1 MSEGKPKNRRRG
13 IALATKLF
21 LYLVGGMIVLF
32 GILISLTFVVHRSQM
47 ERSEIENSWRL
58 SEMIRRSTSFQM
70 LHSEV
75 ESNGDGDAM
84 LQDYVTEAILQ
95 ILNDI
100 SETHDIKKVRIF
112 DRKGLVLF
120 STSPE
125 EIRTTL
131 DIAEESCTSCH
142 ASDPPATHVVGDA
155 RWRIF
160 SAGDGQRTLG
170 LTNPIMLEQGCI
182 TSACHSSSEP
192 GMLAGILDVQKSLH
206 QVDDQIA
213 GNLIWMSLAYLV
225 TALLVAVST
234 GLFVSMMIHRP
245 VHTLIEGTRRVARGE
260 LSHRLDIKAR
270 NELGDLADS
279 FNQMTSDLREARD
292 EITNWAKTL
301 EKRVAEKTEEL
312 KKAQE
317 GIIRIEKMASLGKL
331 SAIVAH
337 EINNPL
343 MGILTYAK
351 LLQRKINS
359 RIDALPDGVEHDY
372 DDCLKY
378 SSIIETEAARCGEIV
393 KNLLV
398 FAKQTTIKLQPN
410 SINQVLEQSIMLVNH
425 QMEMKSIEC
434 VTGFGEG
441 LPWVRCDAGQVQQ
454 VAVALLVN
462 AIEAIGDDGG
472 QITVGSEYD
481 SRREM
486 VRFWI
491 SDTGCGMNEETRKKI
506 FEPFFTTKKEGN
518 GTGLGLAVVYGIIER
533 HGGKISVDSQPRQ
546 GTTFTIELHVNP
558 PEPSDGIEVPQGSQP
573 DRI

>member
-1 MSEGKPKNRRRG
+1 MV
-13 IALATKLF
+13 I
-21 LYLVGGMIVLF
+21 LF
-32 GILISLTFVVHRSQM
+32 GILISLTFVVHRGQM
-47 ERSEIENSWRL
+47 ERSEIEYSWRL
-58 SEMIRRSTSFQM
+58 SETIKRSASFQM

-75 ESNGDGDAM
+75 ESNGGSDTM
-84 LQDYVTEAILQ
+84 LLQDYVTEAILQ
-95 ILNDI
+95 ILKDI
-100 SETHDIKKVRIF
+100 SETYDIEKVRIF

-125 EIRTTL
+125 EVSTTL
-131 DIAEESCTSCH
+131 DIAEESCSSCH
-142 ASDPPATHVVGDA
+142 SSNPPSTNVVGDA

-160 SAGDGQRTLG
+160 SAGDGRRTLG
-170 LTNPIMLEQGCI
+170 LTNTITLGRGCI
-182 TSACHSSSEP
+182 TDSCHSSSQP
-192 GMLAGILDVQKSLH
+192 GMLAGILDVQKSLKD
-206 QVDDQIA
+206 VDAQIA
-213 GNLIWMSLAYLV
+213 GNLIWMSVAYLV
-225 TALLVAVST
+225 TALLVAISS
-234 GLFVSMMIHRP
+234 GLFVSVMIHRP
-245 VHTLIEGTRRVARGE
+245 VHKLIEGTRRVARGE
-260 LSHRLDIKAR
+260 LTHKLDITVR

-279 FNQMTSDLREARD
+279 FNQMTTDLRNARD

-301 EKRVAEKTEEL
+301 EKRVTEKTEEL

-351 LLQRKINS
+351 LLQRKIKG
-359 RIDALPDGVEHDY
+359 RIEALPDGVEHDY
-372 DDCLKY
+372 GDCLRY
-378 SSIIETEAARCGEIV
+378 SSIIETEAARCGDIV

-398 FAKQTTIKLQPN
+398 FAKQTTIQLQPN
-410 SINQVLEQSIMLVNH
+410 NINQVLEQSIMLVNH

-434 VTGFGEG
+434 ITGFGEG

-462 AIEAIGDDGG
+462 AIEAIGEDGG

-491 SDTGCGMNEETRKKI
+491 SDTGCGMDEETRKKI
-506 FEPFFTTKKEGN
+506 FEPFFSTKKEGN
-518 GTGLGLAVVYGIIER
+518 GTGLGLAVVYGIVER
-533 HGGKISVDSQPRQ
+533 HGGKISVTSRPHE

-558 PEPSDGIEVPQGSQP
+558 PEPSDGIKVPRGSQP